1 MNLKKI
7 TIELDVSAVQQILAI
22 DMDDD
27 AERALDFVKK
37 ILAAQVKKALQ
48 PH

>member
-1 MNLKKI
+1 MNQKKI
-7 TIELDVSAVQQILAI
+7 TIELDIGAIQQILAI

-27 AERALDFVKK
+27 AERALDFVKR
-37 ILAAQVKKALQ
+37 ILAGQVKKALQ